1 MTQRSRH
8 PMPVVAMLPNAIT
21 HARLPS
27 PYRKHAP
34 RRGSARNC
42 QCVVADGN
50 RRDRR
55 RKCLIAGTVA
65 KTQTK
70 LRGSCERTSSGPVST
85 DASKDPISGVHAARV
100 IASGPVS
107 HRLECLARRMRPRFW
122 LVPADG
128 GSFPRTWVLPGLSP
142 LHLSPAVRM
151 LRAAFASR
159 SWTAP
164 QSAHTHRLTTSM
176 SRPEGPAR
184 DPQLLHAREVFF
196 SLTTLTL
203 LPACLP
209 LYCSCVLSIPQP
221 ESSTDFAIRVL
232 ASLGLLTSP
241 TTMNSY

>member
-1 MTQRSRH
+1 
-8 PMPVVAMLPNAIT
+8 MLPNAIT

-107 HRLECLARRMRPRFW
+107 HRLECLARRMRSRFW
-122 LVPADG
+122 LLPADG
-128 GSFPRTWVLPGLSP
+128 VYFPISELARLRCIPGAGAHREHSSNVGDP
-142 LHLSPAVRM
+142 GAPTHHDCSRWAGITDHFARNTHLSEEHPPIGVHRVP
-151 LRAAFASR
+151 RAEPGITRASTDTEMKLLQFQR
-159 SWTAP
+159 
-164 QSAHTHRLTTSM
+164 R
-176 SRPEGPAR
+176 PAR
-184 DPQLLHAREVFF
+184 SVRSARAG
-196 SLTTLTL
+196 SKRTGYATTHL
-203 LPACLP
+203 
-209 LYCSCVLSIPQP
+209 
-221 ESSTDFAIRVL
+221 
-232 ASLGLLTSP
+232 
-241 TTMNSY
+241 